1 MVKKILLNN
10 QEFTFTED
18 DLPILIHGAHRAGS
32 SLLTVTIIS
41 QLYMQG
47 SKILFS
53 SGYEMAEDEFKIQ
66 VNEFYMNKVEIIKRG
81 YEEDFIRT
89 IDSMKEGDE
98 RVLLVKNV
106 ERLSEKAF
114 LKFKD
119 KKKLVVSGDLEFCI
133 FKDELLQI
141 PFRTVILFS
150 TLYHYDRVIPDALGQ
165 YEGYMWGN
173 KEGVVKIDEV

>member
-18 DLPILIHGAHRAGS
+18 DLPILIHGAHKAGS

-133 FKDELLQI
+133 FKD
-141 PFRTVILFS
+141 
-150 TLYHYDRVIPDALGQ
+150 
-165 YEGYMWGN
+165 
-173 KEGVVKIDEV
+173 